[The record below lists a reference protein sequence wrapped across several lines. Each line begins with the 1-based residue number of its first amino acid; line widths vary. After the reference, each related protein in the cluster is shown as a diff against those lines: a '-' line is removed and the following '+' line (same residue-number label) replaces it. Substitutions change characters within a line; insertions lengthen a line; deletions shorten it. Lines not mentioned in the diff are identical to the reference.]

1 MDMKKGLKIV
11 PLVTTNRCMLETER
25 ECACNENISIDYFQ
39 TLILET
45 ETDAGEESPK
55 VMPSAENRRKRNL
68 ERRDISQ
75 ALNFDDGRLEKLSS
89 VKTAGTQT

>member
-1 MDMKKGLKIV
+1 MCFEIKLTCYTARLTPKLFCLDSE
-11 PLVTTNRCMLETER
+11 PEASE
-25 ECACNENISIDYFQ
+25 D
-39 TLILET
+39 
-45 ETDAGEESPK
+45 SPK

-68 ERRDISQ
+68 ERRDIAQ

>member
-1 MDMKKGLKIV
+1 MFDSVLNLNVRVSDYVLNIATSLCV
-11 PLVTTNRCMLETER
+11 ELETE
-25 ECACNENISIDYFQ
+25 
-39 TLILET
+39 
-45 ETDAGEESPK
+45 AGEESPK

-68 ERRDISQ
+68 ERRDIAQ

>member
-1 MDMKKGLKIV
+1 MYMCRIMLLKI
-11 PLVTTNRCMLETER
+11 LKSFCLESETE
-25 ECACNENISIDYFQ
+25 
-39 TLILET
+39 
-45 ETDAGEESPK
+45 AGEESPK

-68 ERRDISQ
+68 ERRDIAQ

>member
-1 MDMKKGLKIV
+1 MFCLLLRTDACWQTCLIEFFKI
-11 PLVTTNRCMLETER
+11 
-25 ECACNENISIDYFQ
+25 
-39 TLILET
+39 LILEA